1 MTKGYTLPDKLRLVF
16 DHLRALRTLNDY
28 VEGSME
34 TDMQS
39 LTNHVVRELNRDVLR
54 PAGWGDLH
62 SVEGCLYSSPRDAK
76 LWQVVPD
83 DNLALQI
90 YLAWPVYDDSDTDTN
105 IDLYVPEEWEQRQ
118 EFLDSLTAPL
128 GFKHVRD
135 CDESEL
141 VDNTSM
147 IKFLSYEDF
156 ADASGHFDADHFIDA
171 LRDAAKTLV
180 GWQSEIDKCL
190 ERISGNRTA

>member
-1 MTKGYTLPDKLRLVF
+1 MTKGYTLPNKLRLIF

-28 VEGSME
+28 VTDSME
-34 TDMQS
+34 TDMQGLS
-39 LTNHVVRELNRDVLR
+39 NHVVRELNRDVLR
-54 PAGWGDLH
+54 PAGWENLQSDQGSLF
-62 SVEGCLYSSPRDAK
+62 SRPQNKK

-83 DNLALQI
+83 DNLALRLD
-90 YLAWPVYDDSDTDTN
+90 LARPVYDPADTF
-105 IDLYVPEEWEQRQ
+105 IDLYVPEEEEWKQRQ

-135 CDESEL
+135 CDGSEL

-180 GWQSEIDKCL
+180 GWHGEIDKCL
-190 ERISGNRTA
+190 ERISGKHTA

>member
-83 DNLALQI
+83 DNLALQL
-90 YLAWPVYDDSDTDTN
+90 YLPSPVYEDMDTN
-105 IDLYVPEEWEQRQ
+105 INLYVPEEWEQRQ
-118 EFLDSLTAPL
+118 QFLVSLPPL
-128 GFKHVRD
+128 SDFTHVRD
-135 CDESEL
+135 CDESE
-141 VDNTSM
+141 VDDNTSM
-147 IKFLSYEDF
+147 IKFLPYEDF
-156 ADASGHFDADHFIDA
+156 ADAGGHFNLDHFIDA

-180 GWQSEIDKCL
+180 DWQGEIDKCL
-190 ERISGNRTA
+190 ERTGGKRTA